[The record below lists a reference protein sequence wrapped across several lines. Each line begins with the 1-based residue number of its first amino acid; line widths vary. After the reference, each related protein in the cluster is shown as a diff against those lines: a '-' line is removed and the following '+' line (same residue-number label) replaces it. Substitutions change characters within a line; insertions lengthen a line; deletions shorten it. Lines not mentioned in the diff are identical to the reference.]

1 MKILLINDDGV
12 DAPGLWAAA
21 RALRQ
26 VGDVFVVAPDRQQS
40 GVGASL
46 TLHAPLR
53 VRELPPQEKLAGDA
67 DAPNSVSVYAV
78 EGTPG
83 DSCILALE
91 SIVGAVD
98 LVVSG
103 INPGS
108 NLGWDVMVSGTVG
121 GAVQGYMRGFPTIAI
136 SVGAV
141 RDPNLEVAAQFLQY
155 LGQRL
160 RDDPPATCY
169 FLNINVPNLALDQI
183 SGVQV
188 TRLGDRSYG
197 ESVRQE
203 SVGQDKRYWI
213 ARKPADSRRPFPGYR
228 HLGAEE
234 QPDIGDAAPSR
245 HEQFIRGDGR
255 DRVTLGRYPRPA
267 TGPQRLSH
275 NCRNFPRLT
284 PPCLCFRRRE
294 KPKPCGR
301 IG

>member
-40 GVGASL
+40 GVGTSL
-46 TLHAPLR
+46 TLHSPVR
-53 VRELPPQEKLAGDA
+53 VREVPAQTYLAADG
-67 DAPNSVSVYAV
+67 DAPNSVTVYAV
-78 EGTPG
+78 EGTPA
-83 DSCILALE
+83 DSCVLALE
-91 SIVGAVD
+91 SIVGPVD

-121 GAVQGYMRGFPTIAI
+121 GALQGHVRGFPTVAI

-141 RDPNLEVAAQFLQY
+141 QNPHLEVAALFLQY

-160 RDDPPATCY
+160 RDDPPASSF
-169 FLNINVPNLALDQI
+169 FLNINVPNVALEQI

-197 ESVRQE
+197 ETVRQE
-203 SVGQDKRYWI
+203 SAGGDKRYWI
-213 ARKPADSRRPFPGYR
+213 ARNRPIPGNPLQDTDIWALKNNRISVTPLRPGMGSSEEMGEIELLLGDLPAQL
-228 HLGAEE
+228 LG
-234 QPDIGDAAPSR
+234 
-245 HEQFIRGDGR
+245 HR
-255 DRVTLGRYPRPA
+255 D
-267 TGPQRLSH
+267 
-275 NCRNFPRLT
+275 
-284 PPCLCFRRRE
+284 
-294 KPKPCGR
+294 
-301 IG
+301 

>member
-1 MKILLINDDGV
+1 MKILLTNDDGV
-12 DAPGLWAAA
+12 DAPGLWAAT

-46 TLHAPLR
+46 TLHSPLR
-53 VRELPPQEKLAGDA
+53 VREVPALTYLAGDG
-67 DAPNSVSVYAV
+67 DAPNSVTVYAV

-121 GAVQGYMRGFPTIAI
+121 GALQGYVRGFPTIAI

-141 RDPNLEVAAQFLQY
+141 KDPRLEVAAQLLQH

-160 RDDPPATCY
+160 RDNSPAACF
-169 FLNINVPNLALDQI
+169 FLNINVPNLALEQI
-183 SGVQV
+183 AGVQV
-188 TRLGDRSYG
+188 TRPGGRSYG
-197 ESVRQE
+197 ETVRQE
-203 SVGQDKRYWI
+203 SIGPDKRYWI
-213 ARKPADSRRPFPGYR
+213 ARNRPIPGNPPQDTDIWALKNNRISVTQLQPGMGSSEETRDIESILGDLPAQ
-228 HLGAEE
+228 L
-234 QPDIGDAAPSR
+234 
-245 HEQFIRGDGR
+245 
-255 DRVTLGRYPRPA
+255 LGRRD
-267 TGPQRLSH
+267 
-275 NCRNFPRLT
+275 
-284 PPCLCFRRRE
+284 
-294 KPKPCGR
+294 
-301 IG
+301 

>member
-1 MKILLINDDGV
+1 M
-12 DAPGLWAAA
+12 
-21 RALRQ
+21 
-26 VGDVFVVAPDRQQS
+26 
-40 GVGASL
+40 

-213 ARKPADSRRPFPGYR
+213 ARNRPIPGDPSQDTDIWALKNNRISVTPLRPGMSSSSEEMGEIESLLGDIPAQ
-228 HLGAEE
+228 L
-234 QPDIGDAAPSR
+234 
-245 HEQFIRGDGR
+245 
-255 DRVTLGRYPRPA
+255 LGRRD
-267 TGPQRLSH
+267 
-275 NCRNFPRLT
+275 
-284 PPCLCFRRRE
+284 
-294 KPKPCGR
+294 
-301 IG
+301 